1 MWHSTIVWYIPHVSG
16 VRNVHF
22 QAVTSPHRKEKGG
35 IDMLVVDVT
44 VRSPRVGNC
53 AQCGREVL
61 ANIQMLSDAPIVCS
75 KCRCLVCRIVLSE
88 AVCRCGIAHGKPSQL
103 KQVCARC
110 FDLVEAG
117 AFAHPSLGIVA
128 EAVSSFEE
136 TIMDEGMDDGFD
148 ESDDTDF
155 TEEMIE
161 DSDDQQSLI
170 DSDATPE
177 PIAIS

>member
-1 MWHSTIVWYIPHVSG
+1 
-16 VRNVHF
+16 
-22 QAVTSPHRKEKGG
+22 
-35 IDMLVVDVT
+35 MLGFDIT

-75 KCRCLVCRIVLSE
+75 KCRCLVCRIVLCE
-88 AVCRCGIAHGKPSQL
+88 DICRCGVAHGKPSEL

-110 FDLVEAG
+110 FELLEAG
-117 AFAHPSLGIVA
+117 AFTQPSLGIVA
-128 EAVSSFEE
+128 DAITSFEQ

-148 ESDDTDF
+148 ESDEADF

-161 DSDDQQSLI
+161 GSDDQELLI
-170 DSDATPE
+170 DSDPTE
-177 PIAIS
+177 ESIAIS